1 MENLWNIRIT
11 RHARI
16 RMSERGIDREKLY
29 QILSNPQ
36 TYFYDSWNDL
46 YIAVDING
54 NAIVYAYHGR
64 IIEIV
69 SVLGKREFKA
79 LLSKYGLK
87 RYKPLK

>member
-1 MENLWNIRIT
+1 MESFWDIRIT

-16 RMSERGIDREKLY
+16 RMIERGIDREKLC

-46 YIAVDING
+46 YIAVGING
-54 NAIVYAYHGR
+54 DAIVYAHHGR
-64 IIEIV
+64 IIEVV
-69 SVLGKREFKA
+69 SVLGRREFKA